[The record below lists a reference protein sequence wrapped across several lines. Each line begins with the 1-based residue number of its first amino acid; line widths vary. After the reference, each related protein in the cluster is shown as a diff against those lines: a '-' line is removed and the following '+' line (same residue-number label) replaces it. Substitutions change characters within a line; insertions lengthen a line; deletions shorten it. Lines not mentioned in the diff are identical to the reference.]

1 MLFRYA
7 PRLDLKWIAKE
18 IGIGIGIGIAQAL
31 LMPSPLFIGSSR
43 LPTPWHPLSSPA
55 AALFALDS
63 GEPIN
68 PVPRYSSLFHSHSP
82 LPLSPCLCN
91 SLRVQLRQ
99 LRYFLC
105 KLHIV
110 DIYLIQFKSILDCPR
125 GQGRHLRRNDLSL
138 IEHKEVFFQIES

>member
-18 IGIGIGIGIAQAL
+18 IGIGIGIGIALAL

-68 PVPRYSSLFHSHSP
+68 PVPRYSSLVHSHSP
-82 LPLSPCLCN
+82 LPVFATLYGFSYA
-91 SLRVQLRQ
+91 SL
-99 LRYFLC
+99 
-105 KLHIV
+105 
-110 DIYLIQFKSILDCPR
+110 DIFYANCILLIFT
-125 GQGRHLRRNDLSL
+125 
-138 IEHKEVFFQIES
+138 